1 MIRTAMIA
9 LSLAGLCAAGSAMP
23 AAAQD
28 SDVAFVESV
37 NGQVVALVQG
47 KPTLLDALDTIND
60 GTRVDL
66 LAKSELRIC
75 HYQKQKIVNVAGPQ
89 RISISRSDVTAGNG
103 KVVEASAES
112 CVKPTMSTFQGGF
125 IARTASGAPPTRVA
139 LRPAIK
145 IVNRAS
151 NGIRS
156 VSLWDGNRKKVVA
169 TFVRNRAHPVLDEG
183 QSYHLVVQ
191 RNDGSELKM
200 DLIASTTATSPLIL
214 IIP

>member
-1 MIRTAMIA
+1 MMRASAIV
-9 LSLAGLCAAGSAMP
+9 LSVIGAFACAVAP

-28 SDVAFVESV
+28 LEVAFVESV
-37 NGQVVALVQG
+37 TGRVVALVQG
-47 KPTLLDALDTIND
+47 KPALLDALDTINE

-89 RISISRSDVTAGNG
+89 KISVSQTGVTGDNG
-103 KVVEASAES
+103 KEIAPSSES

-125 IARTASGAPPTRVA
+125 IARTAATAPPTRVA

-145 IVNRAS
+145 IVNRTS

-156 VSLWDGNRKKVVA
+156 ISLLDAQEKVVA
-169 TFVRNRAHPVLDEG
+169 TFVHNAAHPVLDEG

-191 RNDGSELKM
+191 RSDGSELKM
-200 DLIASTTATSPLIL
+200 DLVASATATSPLIL
-214 IIP
+214 VIR